1 MKLTEIIGSL
11 EDILARLDAVEE
23 TLAATKVAEAIE
35 ILKSDI
41 RREAS
46 LTVVRVHKYD

>member
-1 MKLTEIIGSL
+1 MDLTKTIGSL
-11 EDILARLDAVEE
+11 EDILARLDAIGESF
-23 TLAATKVAEAIE
+23 AATKVAEAIE

-46 LTVVRVHKYD
+46 LKVVRAHENN